1 MKTKRL
7 KNMNTMGTLLTSL
20 PRLLVAVLTATAL
33 TGCGEDIYV
42 DDTPQG
48 GGTGTQSAHRTVFS
62 SGPAANHSPVNG
74 RNRTSMDA
82 SRNFYW
88 SEGDQIY
95 VNTNSSSYKKTS
107 KSTLLNRG
115 VRAEFE
121 LGGVSLT
128 AEKCSVVYIGNGTA
142 VETVDKRDLRVK
154 IEARQTQSAWG
165 NSDHLGAS
173 GDCGTAVARKD
184 QATGEYTFDLDHKA
198 SYLVL
203 QPYRPTG
210 NAKPDWK
217 LVKIEI
223 IANGTNLAGTYGFGT
238 GELVGTGTSNTIEF
252 NCGTDGFDLNHTAA
266 SAARSC
272 FAVIAPGQR
281 ELTIRYTVK
290 MAKKPNVLY
299 FDKNGVNNE
308 NEIRVIDKPIAARPY
323 AANAVTT
330 IKHVLSSPLYNP
342 FYCWDA
348 PADQPYDYSLWGNN
362 DSSVEAPTPASRSC
376 KDMPNANELYWYIVS
391 GDPRWDNTTPWSTD
405 GGLTEHTGGAWFMTR
420 AAILAAGRTFD
431 PNVGKDNVD
440 MRATHKY
447 HSVNNNTAYQ
457 TGGRPADTSN
467 YFFLP
472 ARGDYTYGSQDNL
485 RTDGLYWSSSPSPP
499 FPGNDNSHAY
509 TLRFN
514 SGGVYV
520 NSHPRHYAFVAG
532 SQWFK

>member
-7 KNMNTMGTLLTSL
+7 KNMNTMNTMKAMNTLLTSL

-95 VNTNSSSYKKTS
+95 VNTNGSSYKKTS

-142 VETVDKRDLRVK
+142 VETVDKRDLKVK

-210 NAKPDWK
+210 NANPDWK

-223 IANGTNLAGTYGFGT
+223 IANGTPLAGTYGFGT

-272 FAVIAPGQR
+272 FAVIAPGSR
-281 ELTIRYTVK
+281 ELTIRYTIKV
-290 MAKKPNVLY
+290 AKKPNVLY
-299 FDKNGVNNE
+299 FENNGSIDEDGIFTV
-308 NEIRVIDKPIAARPY
+308 DKPIAARQY
-323 AANAVTT
+323 AANVVTT
-330 IKHVLSSPLYNP
+330 IKHVLSPNP

-348 PADQPYDYSLWGNN
+348 PAGQPYNYSLWPSNHSTLN
-362 DSSVEAPTPASRSC
+362 EPASRSC

-391 GDPRWDNTTPWSTD
+391 GDPRWDNTTPWSND
-405 GGLTEHTGGAWFMTR
+405 GGLTERTGGAWIMTR

-440 MRATHKY
+440 MRATYKT
-447 HSVNNNTAYQ
+447 HSVSTTAYQ

-472 ARGDYTYGSQDNL
+472 AQGYYSLGSLYYPGTFGD
-485 RTDGLYWSSSPSPP
+485 YWSSSPI
-499 FPGNDNSHAY
+499 PGNSADAY
-509 TLRFN
+509 DLNFD
-514 SGGVYV
+514 SGGVNLSLDNRYLG
-520 NSHPRHYAFVAG
+520 FVVG